1 MFKSVYRIL
10 KKNPNL
16 AEKIDYGVA
25 AVGAP
30 AAWRETKGE
39 GVTVMVLDT
48 GITRSHPDLQ
58 GNIALTLDFT
68 LGRTPRQTAP
78 DRDGHGTFTAG
89 LVAAL
94 DNGRGVIGVAPRA
107 RIIAAKVLD
116 DDGYGEDR
124 WVTRAI
130 RWAIRNQGCYGIEIL
145 SLSLGGPEVPRI
157 KSGVKEAF
165 VEARRAGLIAV
176 CAVGNEGS
184 REAQAAGLD
193 TVGYP
198 ARYAAEGLCIAVSAI
213 DAGMNLADFSS
224 TGPEVTFAAPGV
236 EVTSTWLRRGYA
248 TLDGTS
254 FSTPIIS
261 GVCALAIGKHRK
273 LGGTTPIQDLDDMVE
288 HLKKI
293 SQDLGAV
300 GKDNFFGYGMPVL
313 SGLRD

>member
-1 MFKSVYRIL
+1 MYRSLYRIL
-10 KKNPNL
+10 KKPRGTPR
-16 AEKIDYGVA
+16 EKIDYGVA

-39 GVTVMVLDT
+39 GVTLMVLDT

-58 GNIALTLDFT
+58 PNIALTLDFT
-68 LGRTPRQTAP
+68 HDGRVPLSKAP

-130 RWAIRNQGCYGIEIL
+130 RWAIRNQGRYGIEIL

-165 VEARRAGLIAV
+165 VEARRAGLIVV
-176 CAVGNEGS
+176 CAAGNEGS

-273 LGGTTPIQDLDDMVE
+273 LGGATPIQDLDDMVE

-293 SQDLGAV
+293 SRDLGAV
-300 GKDNFFGYGMPVL
+300 GKDNFFGYGMPVIQ
-313 SGLRD
+313 

>member
-10 KKNPNL
+10 RKKPDL

-30 AAWRETKGE
+30 QAWKETKGE

-48 GITRSHPDLQ
+48 GITKTHPDLQ
-58 GNIALTLDFT
+58 PNIAMTLDFT
-68 LGRTPRQTAP
+68 LDRTPRKTAP

-130 RWAIRNQGCYGIEIL
+130 RWAIRNKSRYGIEIL
-145 SLSLGGPEVPRI
+145 SLSLGGPEVAPEL
-157 KSGVKEAF
+157 KEAF
-165 VEARRAGLIAV
+165 VEAERAGLIAV
-176 CAVGNEGS
+176 CAAGNEGS
-184 REAQAAGLD
+184 RSSQVAGID

-213 DAGMNLADFSS
+213 DASMNLADFSS

-254 FSTPIIS
+254 FSTPLIS
-261 GVCALAIGKHRK
+261 GVCALAIAKHRK
-273 LGGTTPIQDLDDMVE
+273 LGGATPIRDLDDMVE

-313 SGLRD
+313 TGGC

>member
-10 KKNPNL
+10 KKKPDL

-30 AAWRETKGE
+30 AAWRETRGE

-48 GITRSHPDLQ
+48 GITKGHPDLQ
-58 GNIALTLDFT
+58 PNIFLMLDFT
-68 LGRTPRQTAP
+68 QGRTPRKTAP

-94 DNGRGVIGVAPRA
+94 DNGRGVVGVAPRA
-107 RIIAAKVLD
+107 RLIAAKVLD

-130 RWAIRNQGCYGIEIL
+130 RWAIRNKSRCGIEIL
-145 SLSLGGPEVPRI
+145 SLSLGGPEVAPEL
-157 KSGVKEAF
+157 KEAF

-176 CAVGNEGS
+176 CAAGNEGS
-184 REAQAAGLD
+184 RQAQAAGID

-213 DAGMNLADFSS
+213 DAHLDLADFSS

-254 FSTPIIS
+254 FSTPLIS
-261 GVCALAIGKHRK
+261 GVCALAIAKHRK
-273 LGGTTPIQDLDDMVE
+273 LGGATPIQNLDDMVE

-300 GKDNFFGYGMPVL
+300 GRDNFFGYGLPVL
-313 SGLRD
+313 GTGG

>member
-10 KKNPNL
+10 RKKPDL

-30 AAWRETKGE
+30 EAWKETKGE
-39 GVTVMVLDT
+39 GVAVMVLDT
-48 GITRSHPDLQ
+48 GITKTHPDLLP
-58 GNIALTLDFT
+58 NIALTLDFT
-68 LGRTPRQTAP
+68 QGRTPRKTAP

-107 RIIAAKVLD
+107 RIIAGKVLD

-124 WVTRAI
+124 WVASAI
-130 RWAIRNQGCYGIEIL
+130 RWAIRNKRRYGIEIL
-145 SLSLGGPEVPRI
+145 SLSLGGPEVAPEL
-157 KSGVKEAF
+157 KEAF
-165 VEARRAGLIAV
+165 VEAERAGLIAV
-176 CAVGNEGS
+176 CAAGNEGS
-184 REAQAAGLD
+184 RSNQAKGID

-198 ARYAAEGLCIAVSAI
+198 ARYAADGLCISVSAI
-213 DAGMNLADFSS
+213 DAHLDLADFSS

-261 GVCALAIGKHRK
+261 GACALAIAKHRK
-273 LGGTTPIQDLDDMVE
+273 LGGATPIENLADMVE

-300 GKDNFFGYGMPVL
+300 GKDNFFGYGLPVL
-313 SGLRD
+313 G